1 MRNLAEQVGY
11 LPPQA
16 QKEVRDFVDFLSQR
30 YTSKPRT
37 KKKLVFKWAGA
48 LAHLKDQYTSVELQ
62 HQISK
67 WMAKEK

>member
-1 MRNLAEQVGY
+1 MKNLAEQVDH

-16 QKEVRDFVDFLSQR
+16 QKEVWDFVDFLSQR
-30 YTSKPRT
+30 YIPKLRP
-37 KKKLVFKWAGA
+37 KKKLTFKWAGA

-67 WMAKEK
+67 WMAEEK